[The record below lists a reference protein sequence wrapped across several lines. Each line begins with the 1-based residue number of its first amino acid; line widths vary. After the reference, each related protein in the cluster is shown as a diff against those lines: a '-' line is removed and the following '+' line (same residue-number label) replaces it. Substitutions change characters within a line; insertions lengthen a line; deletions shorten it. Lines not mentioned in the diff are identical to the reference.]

1 MREINV
7 DDWSMIT
14 ISEAIK
20 ETITELG
27 KIASAKEIIQ
37 VINQRYPNRW
47 KESAIYAHLYGCSV
61 NNPPAYTQHPSMPK
75 FLFDHSGRKYEL
87 YNQEKHGKWSK
98 GYPMDK
104 ESSEELVEE
113 TRIEQEVT
121 FGLERDLEE
130 YISRNLEQLE
140 EGLRLYSADG
150 LSGRQY
156 STDVGRIDLLA
167 VDKEGNSVVIELKAG
182 LATDRVVG
190 QVLGYM
196 RYVRKNLAKGKDV
209 RGIIVADDFDERL
222 KYAVAEI
229 PKLKLKRYLVKFEF
243 RDIET

>member
-1 MREINV
+1 MV
-7 DDWSMIT
+7 T

-20 ETITELG
+20 EVVAEL
-27 KIASAKEIIQ
+27 KRVVTSEEVIRI
-37 VINQRYPNRW
+37 INQRYPNKW

-75 FLFDHSGRKYEL
+75 FLFDHGKRKYEL
-87 YNQEKHGKWSK
+87 YNPEKHGRWNK
-98 GYPMDK
+98 GYLVGEKPSG
-104 ESSEELVEE
+104 ELAEEIKPEE
-113 TRIEQEVT
+113 EVS

-130 YISRNLEQLE
+130 YISRNLNQLE
-140 EGLRLYSADG
+140 EGLRLYSAEG

-156 STDVGRIDLLA
+156 NTDVGRIDLLA
-167 VDKEGNSVVIELKAG
+167 LDKEDNLVVIELKAG

-196 RYVRKNLAKGKDV
+196 RYVRKNIAQEKDV
-209 RGIIVADDFDERL
+209 REFIVADEFDERL

-229 PKLKLKRYLVKFEF
+229 PKLKLKKYVVKFEF
-243 RDIET
+243 KDIET